1 MAEVA
6 LFIDLENITQSL
18 WKKYQQNADPFS
30 WIEIARK
37 YGLISFARA
46 YGDFSQPHL
55 ARMESDLRAAGIDR
69 FDCPTKQ
76 RAESN
81 QSTVDANIV
90 IDLFE
95 VALDRPSTGTFL
107 LMAGDSDYARVVARL
122 RNRLGKD
129 VVVVAVAGSLSR
141 ELSRAATYIEL
152 LEPGETPDIDDAALI
167 RIIDRYECGLR
178 EGFLPTF
185 AHMQRYIEHPQ
196 NADVIPAGMVQA
208 TMNRLVADGILVQEQ
223 TTTAEGAAIRVTR
236 LDRDHPEVL
245 AALFAG

>member
-1 MAEVA
+1 VAEVA

-18 WKKYQQNADPFS
+18 WKRYQQNADPFH
-30 WIEIARK
+30 WIDLSRK
-37 YGLISFARA
+37 YGYISFAKA
-46 YGDFSQPHL
+46 YGDFAQPHL

-76 RAESN
+76 RGDSN

-95 VALDRPSTGTFL
+95 VALDRPNTGTFL

-141 ELSRAATYIEL
+141 ELSRAASHIEI
-152 LEPGETPDIDDAALI
+152 LEPAEAPEVDDSALV
-167 RIIDRYECGLR
+167 RIIDRYEAGLR

-196 NADVIPAGMVQA
+196 NADVIAPEVVQS
-208 TMNRLVADGILVQEQ
+208 TMNRLVAGGILIQQQ
-223 TTTAEGAAIRVTR
+223 TTTSDGAAIRVTQ
-236 LDRDHPEVL
+236 LDRDHPAV
-245 AALFAG
+245 AQALLS